1 MERQKPGREGFPGPA
16 VPSRI
21 TLQDLYS
28 HSLTGDTPP
37 PGRWIKHTGK
47 L

>member
-16 VPSRI
+16 VPSHI

-28 HSLTGDTPP
+28 QLDGQCPP
-37 PGRWIKHTGK
+37 SDRWLKHTGK